1 MNDTSYRRAFA
12 EALTELAH
20 TIAERDERNA
30 RITQLKQSIR
40 ALGDLLEE
48 DPDQIEQ
55 LINVDEGGKPSGIT
69 SAVRSTFLF
78 AKSNKY
84 PVAMTVADLKEL
96 MTQRGFDFSGQANA
110 LASLTTV
117 VRRLKLNEEV
127 ENSLGAMANEP
138 ICGKPRCPS
147 SLGRTRMHADK
158 TVGGVDEK

>member
-84 PVAMTVADLKEL
+84 PVAMTAADLKEL

-117 VRRLKLNEEV
+117 VRRLKLSEEV
-127 ENSLGAMANEP
+127 EELTRSD
-138 ICGKPRCPS
+138 GKRAYMWKAEVPK